1 MLRARH
7 LASKPIDLNLVVRE
21 SLALIDRDLRARK
34 VQVDVIVPPEPCVV
48 MGDQVLLQQVLVNL
62 IMNAME
68 AMAETP
74 PERRHLR
81 VLNDVRK
88 DGVESSVRDS
98 GPGLPPNVDGHVFD
112 PFVTTKANGMGI
124 GLTIA
129 RTIVEAH
136 RGTLEAHNNP
146 EGGATFRMTLPH
158 RESA

>member
-1 MLRARH
+1 
-7 LASKPIDLNLVVRE
+7 
-21 SLALIDRDLRARK
+21 
-34 VQVDVIVPPEPCVV
+34 
-48 MGDQVLLQQVLVNL
+48 
-62 IMNAME
+62 
-68 AMAETP
+68 
-74 PERRHLR
+74 
-81 VLNDVRK
+81 
-88 DGVESSVRDS
+88 VRDS